1 MRTALVLLLLFAGT
15 ARATEPN
22 DPEAKRLMDL
32 ATVAHKHAQE
42 TKDAKDYEQ
51 ARQLY
56 EQYFARPAHPEEAAM
71 SFYYAE
77 LLFRMQRYDEAAK
90 YYDRS
95 LTVDPKSKFAD
106 EAAYALVMSTKNA
119 VKTPNPTPNSPPPC
133 PDMKPCPIPADMQ
146 RLLAAFDRYLAI
158 VPATAKDRAT
168 MEYRRARVFYD
179 FQHFA
184 EAAPIFDH
192 ILTTYPDTELAAY
205 SANLE
210 MDCLAI
216 LKRYDPLR
224 ALVERV
230 KKNPLL
236 MKDEVT
242 QREVREIDAGLK
254 KKGK

>member
-1 MRTALVLLLLFAGT
+1 MRTALVIPLLLLCAGV
-15 ARATEPN
+15 ARA
-22 DPEAKRLMDL
+22 DDAEAKRLMDQ
-32 ATVAHKHAQE
+32 ATSAHKHAQQ

-51 ARQLY
+51 ARNLY
-56 EQYFARPAHPEEAAM
+56 EQYFARPEHPEEAAM

-95 LTVDPKSKFAD
+95 LTVDPKSKYAD
-106 EAAYALVMSTKNA
+106 EAAYGLVISTKNA
-119 VKTPNPTPNSPPPC
+119 VKTPNPTPDSPPPC

-158 VPATAKDRAT
+158 VPAAGAKDRAT

-179 FQHFA
+179 FQHFD
-184 EAAPIFDH
+184 EAAPIFAH
-192 ILTTYPDTELAAY
+192 IVAAYPDNELATY

-216 LKRYDPLR
+216 LKRYDQLR
-224 ALVERV
+224 TLLERV
-230 KKNPLL
+230 KKTPAL
-236 MKDEVT
+236 MKDATV
-242 QREVREIDAGLK
+242 QQQVRDLDAGLK

>member
-1 MRTALVLLLLFAGT
+1 MRTALVLLIMCAGT
-15 ARATEPN
+15 ARAE
-22 DPEAKRLMDL
+22 DADAKRLMEQ
-32 ATVAHKHAQE
+32 ASVAHKHAQQ
-42 TKDAKDYEQ
+42 TKDAKDYEE
-51 ARQLY
+51 ARKLY
-56 EQYFARPAHPEEAAM
+56 EQYFARPEHPEEHAM

-77 LLFRMQRYDEAAK
+77 LLFHLERWDEAAK
-90 YYDRS
+90 YYDRALS
-95 LTVDPKSKFAD
+95 VDPMGKFAK
-106 EAAYALVMSTKNA
+106 EAAYAVMISTKNA
-119 VKTPNPTPNSPPPC
+119 VKTPNLTPNSPPPC
-133 PDMKPCPIPADMQ
+133 PDMKPCPIPADLQ
-146 RLLAAFDRYLAI
+146 RLVASFDRYLQI
-158 VPATAKDRAT
+158 VPESPQRPNV
-168 MEYRRARVFYD
+168 EYRKARVYYE

-192 ILTTYPDTELAAY
+192 IVTAYPGTDLATY

-230 KKNPLL
+230 KKNPTL

-242 QREVREIDAGLK
+242 QKQVRENDAALK